1 MYHSRRKAVHNLT
14 FHHIQGDSGEEH
26 MKTVLEKAKTLKS
39 VGYFPKDQFKG
50 PLAKQW
56 MSKLK
61 DLEIDQVWKEYI
73 SYPKAK

>member
-1 MYHSRRKAVHNLT
+1 
-14 FHHIQGDSGEEH
+14 

-61 DLEIDQVWKEYI
+61 DLEIDQV
-73 SYPKAK
+73 